1 MFHFSTGHLV
11 IKVDLR
17 RAYGVVV
24 PEGSTKGHTVTLM
37 IVTLDFLIG
46 DRTEHVGDPEEL
58 ETRKITK

>member
-1 MFHFSTGHLV
+1 M